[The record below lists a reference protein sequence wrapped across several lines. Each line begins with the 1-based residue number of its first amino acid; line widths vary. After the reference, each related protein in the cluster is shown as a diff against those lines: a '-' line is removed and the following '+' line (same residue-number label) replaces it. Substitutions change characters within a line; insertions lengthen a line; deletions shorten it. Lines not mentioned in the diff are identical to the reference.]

1 MLAELGLARL
11 SKFAHALDLSKLR
24 AGAISAPELRSLGL
38 STHEIDRLL
47 AWARGQASDSPLFK
61 LRYGQG
67 SPHKQ
72 SVLAPVRES
81 APAATA
87 PPPPAMAKAGG
98 KMLLRHA
105 KKKASPRPALG
116 VAKENS
122 SASAKPAAASA
133 SKAPG
138 YFRSVPAG
146 GVSPLPPTPPRAAS
160 YVERRR
166 AREAG
171 GRAEPTAVSS
181 PPVLL
186 SGTANAAA
194 SSALVALHELQI
206 QRKPSAAARAAAAAV
221 REAARRSRGGAAP
234 GYFKEAPTPAARQP
248 ARVSASSLPSGGSTC
263 PSTAAP

>member
-1 MLAELGLARL
+1 MLAELGLGRL

-24 AGAISAPELRSLGL
+24 AGAISAPELRALGL

-81 APAATA
+81 APAAPP

-116 VAKENS
+116 VAKELVGVRKAGGGVGVKGAGVFPLRARRRHLAS
-122 SASAKPAAASA
+122 SADAAAC
-133 SKAPG
+133 
-138 YFRSVPAG
+138 R
-146 GVSPLPPTPPRAAS
+146 LT
-160 YVERRR
+160 VERQR
-166 AREAG
+166 ARSRRSCG
-171 GRAEPTAVSS
+171 TTAAVGS

-206 QRKPSAAARAAAAAV
+206 SEAAGGRAAPPPPPF
-221 REAARRSRGGAAP
+221 ARRRGARRRRGAGPSR
-234 GYFKEAPTPAARQP
+234 APTRRPHQIRH
-248 ARVSASSLPSGGSTC
+248 RSRRRRRHLGWRRRRTRRR
-263 PSTAAP
+263 T